1 MQCRQCPTSCASVK
15 DYLNHCKIHGPKIPC
30 CTCQLWFS
38 GRNRFYEH
46 YKTHTTNIVVS
57 DPVISNILKCS
68 HCTES
73 FHTYNDFRIH
83 VQKLYPVTLIDCPCC
98 GKRKLPSYDSFRLH
112 YFREHKDYLSE
123 KPQPDVQNV
132 EELQTAHNDSF
143 SGSED
148 EDMPLCNEDTTLRQ
162 EREMLKI
169 DLVAKLMLI
178 QGKHGMPQGMIF
190 KLQRS
195 LLSI

>member
-1 MQCRQCPTSCASVK
+1 MV
-15 DYLNHCKIHGPKIPC
+15 L
-30 CTCQLWFS
+30 
-38 GRNRFYEH
+38 RFH
-46 YKTHTTNIVVS
+46 VVS
-57 DPVISNILKCS
+57 ASCGLLAEIDSMSITKLIQQTLLCQTLGFQIYWNVLIAQKVF
-68 HCTES
+68 T
-73 FHTYNDFRIH
+73 HTYNDFRTH

-98 GKRKLPSYDSFRLH
+98 GRRKIPSYDSFRHH

-148 EDMPLCNEDTTLRQ
+148 EDMPLCDEDTTLRQ